1 MEDYEKQRRGAGGTP
16 GGIIEFF
23 IGVMMIVAGG
33 YMFMSRVVITSN
45 GFGFRIPYG
54 NRASDFLELN
64 SFGLA
69 LLPLMVGIGF
79 LFFNYKN
86 ILGWFLTIAGLVI
99 IFFGILIN
107 LDFYFRPTNLYE
119 TIIILGLIGGGF
131 GLVLRGLR
139 PH

>member
-1 MEDYEKQRRGAGGTP
+1 MTESGRERRGAGGTP
-16 GGIIEFF
+16 GGILEFI
-23 IGVMMIVAGG
+23 IGVMMVIAGG
-33 YMFMSRVVITSN
+33 YMFMTRVIITSN

-69 LLPLMVGIGF
+69 LLPMMVGIGF
-79 LFFNYKN
+79 LFFNGRN
-86 ILGWFLTIAGLVI
+86 IIGWFLTLGGLVI
-99 IFFGILIN
+99 IFFGVLIN

-119 TIIILGLIGGGF
+119 TLIILGLISGGL
-131 GLVLRGLR
+131 GLVARALR